1 LAAEAVTGSPD
12 EDRNRV
18 TVDNLNI
25 PPIFPPKLAFECAP
39 MTRLPA
45 KVLFADRLGNQYLVT
60 VQVACEKYTVA
71 FDRLSFGKN
80 KPHHGSYRSGWLDL
94 AYDQN
99 PGLKAGQSFPLWAV
113 E

>member
-1 LAAEAVTGSPD
+1 MEAVIGSPD
-12 EDRNRV
+12 VGRKRV
-18 TVDNLNI
+18 TVDNLNS
-25 PPIFPPKLAFECAP
+25 PPIFPQKLAFECLS